1 MSQEN
6 VESFQRAIEA
16 YNRRDFD
23 VVLEFLDPEIEW
35 HPGIQARLGG
45 EGAVYRGHAGARE
58 LFRDVTEVF
67 DTFDIELTE
76 IRDLGTERLV
86 ATGRLWTRGR
96 GSEAK
101 TESPVGF
108 LVDGRNG
115 KAIRIRTYLD
125 PRDALEAVGL
135 GE

>member
-6 VESFQRAIEA
+6 VESFRRAIEA

-67 DTFDIELTE
+67 DAFDIELAE
-76 IRDLGTERLV
+76 IRDLGADRLV
-86 ATGRLWTRGR
+86 ATGRLCTRGR
-96 GSEAK
+96 GKRSQSRAK
-101 TESPVGF
+101 T
-108 LVDGRNG
+108 
-115 KAIRIRTYLD
+115 
-125 PRDALEAVGL
+125 
-135 GE
+135 